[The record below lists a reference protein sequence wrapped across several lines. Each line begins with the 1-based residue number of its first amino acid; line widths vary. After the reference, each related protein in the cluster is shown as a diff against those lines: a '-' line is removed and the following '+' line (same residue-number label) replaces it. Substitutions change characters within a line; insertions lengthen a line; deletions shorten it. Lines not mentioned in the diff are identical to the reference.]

1 MLCGVCS
8 AAMLMGAVT
17 FSASA
22 AHPFT
27 DVKGDQWYANFVD
40 YAYNHGLMAGTSSS
54 TFSPNQTM
62 TRGMLVTVI
71 HAIAGK
77 PAPTTGNHFADVKAN
92 DYFAPAVTSTFSPN
106 QTMTRGMLV
115 TVIHAIAGKPA
126 PTTGNHFADVKAN
139 DYFAPAVTWCYEN
152 GIVAGTGAKTFSPN
166 QKVTREQMVAI
177 MHFADVKA
185 NDYFAPAVTWCY
197 ENGIVAGTGA
207 KTFSPNQKVT
217 REQMVAIMLKFADHT
232 GADVSKR
239 ADLSKYSDAGK
250 IEGYAVDAF
259 KWAVASGV
267 ISGSS
272 DTTLSPKAGAV
283 RAECAVVLQRYDEL
297 LENQKPEPE
306 KPTEPKPTEPAPT
319 EPKPTE
325 PAPTEP
331 EVTEPA
337 PTEPKPT
344 EPAPTEPEE
353 TKPSVHEHDWV
364 HEHTDEVG
372 HYEKKIVCS
381 CGYECTETEA
391 KAAGYDVVEMYWY
404 DKHADPEE
412 QATGINHSYD
422 TARGNWIVD
431 VPAFDKWTC
440 SDCGVVATMDPTH
453 LPSLP
458 LHEHDWIWGS
468 LVRAYECQDCGWDCI
483 EAEAESVGMTLDEFY
498 AQEHLDKVAPGTGTH
513 APKEAKSFLM
523 YHPNHDHWMCDRCGI
538 VTSINP
544 IK

>member
-1 MLCGVCS
+1 MKKTLKKMLCGVCS
-8 AAMLMGAVT
+8 AAMLMGAVS

-40 YAYNHGLMAGTSSS
+40 YAYNHGLMAGTGSKS
-54 TFSPNQTM
+54 FSPNQVM

-77 PAPTTGNHFADVKAN
+77 PAPTTGNHF
-92 DYFAPAVTSTFSPN
+92 S
-106 QTMTRGMLV
+106 
-115 TVIHAIAGKPA
+115 
-126 PTTGNHFADVKAN
+126 
-139 DYFAPAVTWCYEN
+139 
-152 GIVAGTGAKTFSPN
+152 
-166 QKVTREQMVAI
+166 
-177 MHFADVKA
+177 DVKA

-272 DTTLSPKAGAV
+272 ATTLSPKAGAV

-297 LENQKPEPE
+297 LDASQKPEPE
-306 KPTEPKPTEPAPT
+306 KPTEPAPTEPEVTEPAPTEPAPTEPAPTEPKPTEPAPT

-331 EVTEPA
+331 EVTEPTHEHKWVHGA
-337 PTEPKPT
+337 FERAFECVHGDFICYESQAEAVGMNLVQYWGTYHQYSDTCDASYDEKIIFV
-344 EPAPTEPEE
+344 PAPDSLHPDCWYCAECDTYVTE
-353 TKPSVHEHDWV
+353 
-364 HEHTDEVG
+364 
-372 HYEKKIVCS
+372 
-381 CGYECTETEA
+381 
-391 KAAGYDVVEMYWY
+391 
-404 DKHADPEE
+404 
-412 QATGINHSYD
+412 
-422 TARGNWIVD
+422 
-431 VPAFDKWTC
+431 
-440 SDCGVVATMDPTH
+440 DPT
-453 LPSLP
+453 
-458 LHEHDWIWGS
+458 
-468 LVRAYECQDCGWDCI
+468 
-483 EAEAESVGMTLDEFY
+483 
-498 AQEHLDKVAPGTGTH
+498 K
-513 APKEAKSFLM
+513 
-523 YHPNHDHWMCDRCGI
+523 
-538 VTSINP
+538 
-544 IK
+544 

>member
-1 MLCGVCS
+1 MKKTLKKMLCGVCS
-8 AAMLMGAVT
+8 ASMLMGAVS

-40 YAYNHGLMAGTSSS
+40 YAYNHGLMAGTGS
-54 TFSPNQTM
+54 
-62 TRGMLVTVI
+62 
-71 HAIAGK
+71 
-77 PAPTTGNHFADVKAN
+77 
-92 DYFAPAVTSTFSPN
+92 STFSPN

-166 QKVTREQMVAI
+166 QKI
-177 MHFADVKA
+177 
-185 NDYFAPAVTWCY
+185 
-197 ENGIVAGTGA
+197 
-207 KTFSPNQKVT
+207 T

-272 DTTLSPKAGAV
+272 ATTLSPKAGAV

-297 LENQKPEPE
+297 LESQKPEPE

-337 PTEPKPT
+337 PTEPAPTEPKPT
-344 EPAPTEPEE
+344 EPAPTEPEPTE
-353 TKPSVHEHDWV
+353 PTHEHKWV
-364 HEHTDEVG
+364 HGAFERAF
-372 HYEKKIVCS
+372 VCTT
-381 CGYECTETEA
+381 CEWTCTQSEA
-391 KAAGYDVVEMYWY
+391 EAAGLNLGQYFYIYHKEKVENGL
-404 DKHADPEE
+404 
-412 QATGINHSYD
+412 TGHSYD
-422 TARGNWIVD
+422 EDGIWVPDSPYADRWI
-431 VPAFDKWTC
+431 C
-440 SDCGVVATMDPTH
+440 SWCGEQSMTDPT
-453 LPSLP
+453 
-458 LHEHDWIWGS
+458 
-468 LVRAYECQDCGWDCI
+468 
-483 EAEAESVGMTLDEFY
+483 
-498 AQEHLDKVAPGTGTH
+498 K
-513 APKEAKSFLM
+513 
-523 YHPNHDHWMCDRCGI
+523 
-538 VTSINP
+538 
-544 IK
+544 

>member
-1 MLCGVCS
+1 MKKTLKKMLCGVCS
-8 AAMLMGAVT
+8 AAMLLGAVT

-40 YAYNHGLMAGTSSS
+40 YAYNHGLMAGTGSKS
-54 TFSPNQTM
+54 FSPNQTM

-77 PAPTTGNHFADVKAN
+77 PAPTTGNHF
-92 DYFAPAVTSTFSPN
+92 S
-106 QTMTRGMLV
+106 
-115 TVIHAIAGKPA
+115 
-126 PTTGNHFADVKAN
+126 DVKAN

-177 MHFADVKA
+177 M
-185 NDYFAPAVTWCY
+185 
-197 ENGIVAGTGA
+197 
-207 KTFSPNQKVT
+207 
-217 REQMVAIMLKFADHT
+217 MKFANHT

-306 KPTEPKPTEPAPT
+306 KPTEP
-319 EPKPTE
+319 
-325 PAPTEP
+325 APTEP

-344 EPAPTEPEE
+344 EPAPTEPEVTE
-353 TKPSVHEHDWV
+353 PTHEH
-364 HEHTDEVG
+364 
-372 HYEKKIVCS
+372 
-381 CGYECTETEA
+381 
-391 KAAGYDVVEMYWY
+391 
-404 DKHADPEE
+404 
-412 QATGINHSYD
+412 
-422 TARGNWIVD
+422 
-431 VPAFDKWTC
+431 KWEY
-440 SDCGVVATMDPTH
+440 G
-453 LPSLP
+453 
-458 LHEHDWIWGS
+458 
-468 LVRAYECQDCGWDCI
+468 AYELAFVCQQCGW
-483 EAEAESVGMTLDEFY
+483 T
-498 AQEHLDKVAPGTGTH
+498 
-513 APKEAKSFLM
+513 
-523 YHPNHDHWMCDRCGI
+523 
-538 VTSINP
+538 
-544 IK
+544 

>member
-1 MLCGVCS
+1 MKKTLKKMLCGVCS
-8 AAMLMGAVT
+8 AAMLMGAVS

-40 YAYNHGLMAGTSSS
+40 YAYNHGLMTGTGSKS
-54 TFSPNQTM
+54 
-62 TRGMLVTVI
+62 
-71 HAIAGK
+71 
-77 PAPTTGNHFADVKAN
+77 
-92 DYFAPAVTSTFSPN
+92 FSPN

-177 MHFADVKA
+177 M
-185 NDYFAPAVTWCY
+185 
-197 ENGIVAGTGA
+197 
-207 KTFSPNQKVT
+207 
-217 REQMVAIMLKFADHT
+217 MKFADHT

-272 DTTLSPKAGAV
+272 ATTLSPKAGAV

-297 LENQKPEPE
+297 LDASQKPEPE

-331 EVTEPA
+331 
-337 PTEPKPT
+337 KPT
-344 EPAPTEPEE
+344 EPAPTEPEVTE
-353 TKPSVHEHDWV
+353 PSVHEHDWV
-364 HEHTDEVG
+364 HEHTDAEGHGEV
-372 HYEKKIVCS
+372 VLTCS
-381 CGYECTETEA
+381 CGWKCNETEA
-391 KAAGYDVVEMYWY
+391 LDAGYEAIVDYWY
-404 DKHADPEE
+404 EKHADPEE

-422 TARGNWIVD
+422 TDIEWVED
-431 VPAFDKWTC
+431 KPAFDKWTC
-440 SDCGVVATMDPTH
+440 TDCGVVATMDPTH

-458 LHEHDWIWGS
+458 LHDHGWVWGS
-468 LVRAYECQDCGWDCI
+468 LVRAYKCQDCGWDCI
-483 EAEAESVGMTLDEFY
+483 EAEAESAGLTLEEFY
-498 AQEHLDKVAPGTGTH
+498 TQEHLNKVAPGTGTH
-513 APKEAKSFLM
+513 APMEAKSFLM
-523 YHPNHDHWMCDRCGI
+523 YHPNHDHWMCDKCGI

>member
-1 MLCGVCS
+1 MKKTLKKMLCGVCS
-8 AAMLMGAVT
+8 AAMLLGAVT

-92 DYFAPAVTSTFSPN
+92 DYFAPAVT
-106 QTMTRGMLV
+106 
-115 TVIHAIAGKPA
+115 
-126 PTTGNHFADVKAN
+126 
-139 DYFAPAVTWCYEN
+139 WCYEN

-177 MHFADVKA
+177 M
-185 NDYFAPAVTWCY
+185 
-197 ENGIVAGTGA
+197 
-207 KTFSPNQKVT
+207 
-217 REQMVAIMLKFADHT
+217 MKFADHT

-272 DTTLSPKAGAV
+272 ATTLSPKAGAA

-297 LENQKPEPE
+297 LDASQKPEPE
-306 KPTEPKPTEPAPT
+306 
-319 EPKPTE
+319 KPTE

-353 TKPSVHEHDWV
+353 TKPTVHEHKW
-364 HEHTDEVG
+364 EYERTDNLE
-372 HYEKKIVCS
+372 
-381 CGYECTETEA
+381 
-391 KAAGYDVVEMYWY
+391 
-404 DKHADPEE
+404 
-412 QATGINHSYD
+412 
-422 TARGNWIVD
+422 
-431 VPAFDKWTC
+431 KWTC
-440 SDCGVVATMDPTH
+440 SDCGVVATLDPTD
-453 LPSLP
+453 LPSVP
-458 LHEHDWIWGS
+458 LHDHKWVWGS
-468 LVRAYECQDCGWDCI
+468 LVRAYKCQDCGWQCS
-483 EAEAESVGMTLDEFY
+483 EPRAESEGLTLEEY
-498 AQEHLDKVAPGTGTH
+498 YEREHGSTATPGTHT
-513 APKEAKSFLM
+513 PKETKSFLM
-523 YHPNHDHWMCDRCGI
+523 YHPNHDHWMCDKCGI

>member
-1 MLCGVCS
+1 MKKTLKKTLCGVCS

-40 YAYNHGLMAGTSSS
+40 YAYNHGLMAGTGSS

-77 PAPTTGNHFADVKAN
+77 PAPTTGNHF
-92 DYFAPAVTSTFSPN
+92 S
-106 QTMTRGMLV
+106 
-115 TVIHAIAGKPA
+115 
-126 PTTGNHFADVKAN
+126 DVKAN

-177 MHFADVKA
+177 M
-185 NDYFAPAVTWCY
+185 
-197 ENGIVAGTGA
+197 
-207 KTFSPNQKVT
+207 
-217 REQMVAIMLKFADHT
+217 MKFANHT

-306 KPTEPKPTEPAPT
+306 KPTEPKPTEP
-319 EPKPTE
+319 K
-325 PAPTEP
+325 PTEP
-331 EVTEPA
+331 EVTEP
-337 PTEPKPT
+337 TC
-344 EPAPTEPEE
+344 
-353 TKPSVHEHDWV
+353 EHKWV
-364 HEHTDEVG
+364 EG
-372 HYEKKIVCS
+372 AYEIVFVCTYPN
-381 CGYECTETEA
+381 CGWFCTESQAEEAGTDLGGYFYEYHMEKVENGLTEHNYE
-391 KAAGYDVVEMYWY
+391 GDVIFNP
-404 DKHADPEE
+404 D
-412 QATGINHSYD
+412 
-422 TARGNWIVD
+422 
-431 VPAFDKWTC
+431 
-440 SDCGVVATMDPTH
+440 
-453 LPSLP
+453 SL
-458 LHEHDWIWGS
+458 
-468 LVRAYECQDCGWDCI
+468 
-483 EAEAESVGMTLDEFY
+483 
-498 AQEHLDKVAPGTGTH
+498 
-513 APKEAKSFLM
+513 
-523 YHPNHDHWMCDRCGI
+523 HPNLWKCSECGDETE
-538 VTSINP
+538 VDP
-544 IK
+544 HK

>member
-1 MLCGVCS
+1 MKKTLKKMLCGVCS

-40 YAYNHGLMAGTSSS
+40 YAYNHGLMAGTGSKS
-54 TFSPNQTM
+54 
-62 TRGMLVTVI
+62 
-71 HAIAGK
+71 
-77 PAPTTGNHFADVKAN
+77 
-92 DYFAPAVTSTFSPN
+92 FSPN

-177 MHFADVKA
+177 M
-185 NDYFAPAVTWCY
+185 
-197 ENGIVAGTGA
+197 
-207 KTFSPNQKVT
+207 
-217 REQMVAIMLKFADHT
+217 MKFANHT

-272 DTTLSPKAGAV
+272 ATTLSPKAGAV

-297 LENQKPEPE
+297 LESQKPEPE

-344 EPAPTEPEE
+344 EPAPTEPEVTE
-353 TKPSVHEHDWV
+353 PTHEHKWEYGAYELAFVCQQCGWTCTASQAEAAGLDIGMYWDKYHQYSDACDASYDEAEIWVPNSPYSDRRICTTCGEEVMDDSHSTHVHEWL
-364 HEHTDEVG
+364 
-372 HYEKKIVCS
+372 
-381 CGYECTETEA
+381 
-391 KAAGYDVVEMYWY
+391 
-404 DKHADPEE
+404 
-412 QATGINHSYD
+412 
-422 TARGNWIVD
+422 WIESQNY
-431 VPAFDKWTC
+431 WTC
-440 SDCGVVATMDPTH
+440 KTCYKVVTEDPN
-453 LPSLP
+453 
-458 LHEHDWIWGS
+458 
-468 LVRAYECQDCGWDCI
+468 
-483 EAEAESVGMTLDEFY
+483 
-498 AQEHLDKVAPGTGTH
+498 K
-513 APKEAKSFLM
+513 
-523 YHPNHDHWMCDRCGI
+523 
-538 VTSINP
+538 
-544 IK
+544 